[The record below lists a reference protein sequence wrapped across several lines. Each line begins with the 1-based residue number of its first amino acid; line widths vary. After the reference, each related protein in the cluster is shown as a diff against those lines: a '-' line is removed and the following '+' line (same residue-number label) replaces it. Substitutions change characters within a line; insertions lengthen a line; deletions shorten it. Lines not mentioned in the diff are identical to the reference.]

1 MPTMTTA
8 PPLTRDQRLDALRE
22 GNRIRVAR
30 ADLKREVREMSST
43 RAEALVRRLIEDPPD
58 DLLTMRV
65 EELMRAVPKLGEG
78 KVAKLLR
85 RVGVSPSKTLGGLT
99 ERQREA
105 LRVELEAIGRQYGPR
120 LLP

>member
-1 MPTMTTA
+1 MTTA
-8 PPLTRDQRLDALRE
+8 PPLTRDQCLDALRE
-22 GNRIRVAR
+22 GNRIRTVR
-30 ADLKREVREMSST
+30 ADLKREVRAMGST
-43 RAEALVRRLIEDPPD
+43 RAAARVRELIEAPPD

-78 KVAKLLR
+78 KVGKLLR

-105 LRVELEAIGRQYGPR
+105 LRVELEAIGRQYRPR

>member
-1 MPTMTTA
+1 MTTA
-8 PPLTRDQRLDALRE
+8 PPLTRDQRLDALAKA
-22 GNRIRVAR
+22 NRIR
-30 ADLKREVREMSST
+30 ST
-43 RAEALVRRLIEDPPD
+43 RAAVKLKLRTMPPSMAAARVRELIEAPPA

-65 EELMRAVPKLGEG
+65 EVLSRAVPNVGGRKI
-78 KVAKLLR
+78 AKLLR

-105 LRVELEAIGRQYGPR
+105 LRVELEAIGRQYRPR